1 MLPGVSQ
8 VRPGPGP
15 GHRQGVREPGFS
27 SPLPLASEWS
37 SGSLA
42 DEEKATFALGG
53 RRDDW
58 RRARWTGTISE
69 LEACW
74 PGWPGGPGPGARGG
88 GGRGYRA
95 MDIGRVSPSGRIE
108 VQEQIDLAS
117 SRRRDLDICWTWETA
132 EELLEARWVVGE
144 CRNRS

>member
-1 MLPGVSQ
+1 MELGWVRESRTMLPGVRSGQGQGTTSKSGSQ
-8 VRPGPGP
+8 GA
-15 GHRQGVREPGFS
+15 REPGFS

-69 LEACW
+69 LELE
-74 PGWPGGPGPGARGG
+74 PGGPGEGG
-88 GGRGYRA
+88 GGG
-95 MDIGRVSPSGRIE
+95 VSRDGHRQGISVRIE

-117 SRRRDLDICWTWETA
+117 SRSRDIWTSKTW
-132 EELLEARWVVGE
+132 GD
-144 CRNRS
+144 